1 MRDKLTLP
9 FFKSVRGFLSIVF
22 LFYWAASCFAQELT
36 KEGAAAFVEPPYQL
50 GKSIGKG
57 GWELINLD
65 GRVAGYGFETLPLAP
80 LPGFSGAPINLFVS
94 VTLEGRFIDA
104 DIISHNEPIFVSG
117 LDEALFHNFVTQYN
131 GKSITDTLVVGVPY
145 GKKTAGSSLIYLDG
159 VTKGTASVRIAHETI
174 LAAAFKIARDKLGI
188 AGSTQKVHPN
198 LNYSEELN
206 WDDLVKQGIV
216 KRLLVKNV
224 EVQNAFE
231 GTLWAQDDAISI
243 SNPNDTYLDLWVVNI
258 ASTSIARAILTPQ
271 SVTELK
277 SFLAISKNAEPILL
291 IDAGRHGLVGDDFV
305 RNTSPDL
312 IFLKQGGLPI
322 ALRDSDLEFQ
332 MLANVPGTTAM
343 IFRTDRR
350 LGFDP
355 TSEWE
360 LTIRS
365 VRAHGSF
372 RPVYGTKDFSVTHKI
387 DARFYTIEEEQ
398 KPLAPWIQAIFQR
411 GFDIGAVIIG
421 IVFLMWVL
429 WVKMSWFAGLKY
441 YTPIRLTI
449 LSLVII
455 FVGWLGQGQL
465 SIATV
470 LGVFRGLVE
479 NKSLA
484 FLLYDPFSMV
494 IWLMVIVSFFIWGRG
509 LFCGWLCPFGAMQ
522 ELAHHLGRL
531 LKLPS
536 YDVPDF
542 LDRIFLKL
550 KYVVLIIMLS
560 AAIFSPALNDKLI
573 ELEPFKTAVTT
584 FFVREWY
591 FVAYAVGILLSSMI
605 FFKGFCR
612 YLCPLGAVMAI
623 GGLFRLNNWIERR
636 AQCGSPCQLCKVKC
650 NYNAIKKS
658 GAINYRECFQC
669 LDCVTIHDNHQK
681 CVPLILAA
689 KRRG

>member
-1 MRDKLTLP
+1 MRTKIILSI
-9 FFKSVRGFLSIVF
+9 FKSMRTFLSGVF
-22 LFYWAASCFAQELT
+22 LLCWMVSCFAQELT
-36 KEGAAAFVEPPYQL
+36 KEEASAFVEPPYQL
-50 GKSIGKG
+50 GESIGKG

-65 GRVAGYGFETLPLAP
+65 GRVAGYGFETMPLAP

-117 LDEALFHNFVTQYN
+117 LDESLFHNFVTQYN

-145 GKKTAGSSLIYLDG
+145 GKKSAGSSLIYLDG

-188 AGSTQKVHPN
+188 SGSTQKVHPN
-198 LNYSEELN
+198 LEYSEDLS
-206 WDDLVKQGIV
+206 WDDLVEKRIV
-216 KRLLVKNV
+216 KRLLVQNLD
-224 EVQNAFE
+224 VQNAFD
-231 GTLWAQDDAISI
+231 GTLWAQDDELAKSF
-243 SNPNDTYLDLWVVNI
+243 PEEAYLDLWVVNV
-258 ASTSIARAILTPQ
+258 ASTSIAKAILTPQ
-271 SVTELK
+271 SVEEL
-277 SFLAISKNAEPILL
+277 SDFLAISKNAEPILL
-291 IDAGRHGLVGDDFV
+291 IDAGRHGLVGDNFV

-312 IFLKQGGLPI
+312 IFLKQSGLPI
-322 ALRDSDLEFQ
+322 ALRDSDLEFE
-332 MLANVPGTTAM
+332 MLANIPGNTAM
-343 IFRTDRR
+343 ILRTDRR

-365 VRAHGSF
+365 VREHGSF
-372 RPVYGTKDFSVTHKI
+372 RPEYGTKDFSVTHKM
-387 DARFYTIEEEQ
+387 DARFYTIEEVQ
-398 KPLAPWIQAIFQR
+398 KPLAPWKQAA
-411 GFDIGAVIIG
+411 FDRWPDIVGMLIG
-421 IVFLMWVL
+421 ITFLMGIL
-429 WVKMSWFAGLKY
+429 WRKMSWIAGLKN
-441 YTPIRLTI
+441 YTQIRLAV
-449 LSLVII
+449 LSIVII
-455 FVGWLGQGQL
+455 FIGWLGQGQL

-479 NKSLA
+479 NQSLA
-484 FLLYDPFSMV
+484 FLLYDPFSMG
-494 IWLMVIVSFFIWGRG
+494 IWAMVIISFFIWGRG

-536 YDVPDF
+536 YDVPNA
-542 LDRIFLKL
+542 LDRVFSKL
-550 KYVVLIIMLS
+550 KYIVLAIMLS

-573 ELEPFKTAVTT
+573 ELEPFKTAITT

-591 FVAYAVGILLSSMI
+591 YVVYAVGLLLSSMI
-605 FFKGFCR
+605 LFKGFCR

-636 AQCGSPCQLCKVKC
+636 DECGSPCQLCKVKC

-658 GAINYRECFQC
+658 GEIKYSECFQC
-669 LDCVTIHDNHQK
+669 LDCVTIHDSQQK
-681 CVPLILAA
+681 CVPLILAV
-689 KRRG
+689 KGRG